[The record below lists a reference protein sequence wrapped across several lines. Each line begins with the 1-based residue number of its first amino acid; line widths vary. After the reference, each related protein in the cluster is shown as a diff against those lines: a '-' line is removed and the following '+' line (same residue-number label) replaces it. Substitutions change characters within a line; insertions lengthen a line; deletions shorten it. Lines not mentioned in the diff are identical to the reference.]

1 MSQGKIK
8 GRFSKKEDAFLRKN
22 YKDLTD
28 KEMATALNRSVKSV
42 TNRRNKLSLTDK
54 NVGKDD
60 SAKSMQYRMAFL
72 NSLDDDA
79 KREEYLRDLK
89 RSALYKETK
98 RVLTKREIKFYE
110 ETFVNFLMDPTI
122 ETMTVPERDA
132 LHDMTIAQIMIFRL
146 LEWEKREHEKGN
158 HEYSK
163 AKDIREQEDVIK
175 SCRKSL
181 NVERQQRMKNQNDSV
196 ISFANVIK
204 ELKNPDLREK
214 VGLEAAMF
222 KYIAEKKYNE
232 MLKKSITSGQSE
244 EYDLSIIFKDGKVP
258 DELSGE
264 FLEANN
270 NSGHEG
276 EESI

>member
-1 MSQGKIK
+1 MSQGKVK
-8 GRFSKKEDAFLRKN
+8 GRFSKKEDSFLRKN
-22 YKDLTD
+22 YLNLTD
-28 KEMATALNRSVKSV
+28 KEMATALNRSMKSI
-42 TNRRNKLSLTDK
+42 TNRRNKLGLTDK
-54 NVGKDD
+54 NIGKANP
-60 SAKSMQYRMAFL
+60 AKSMQYRMSFL
-72 NSLDDDA
+72 NSLDDDE
-79 KREEYLRDLK
+79 KREEYVRDLK
-89 RSALYKETK
+89 KSALYRETK
-98 RVLTKREIKFYE
+98 KVLTKTELKFYE

-122 ETMTVPERDA
+122 ETMTVPERDT
-132 LHDMTIAQIMIFRL
+132 LHDMTIAQIMILRL
-146 LEWEKREHEKGN
+146 LAWEKREHEQGH

-163 AKDIREQEDVIK
+163 AKEIREQEEIIK
-175 SCRKSL
+175 NCRKSL

-232 MLKKSITSGQSE
+232 MLGKSITSGQSE

-264 FLEANN
+264 FLKANN
-270 NSGHEG
+270 NSGYEG
-276 EESI
+276 EESV